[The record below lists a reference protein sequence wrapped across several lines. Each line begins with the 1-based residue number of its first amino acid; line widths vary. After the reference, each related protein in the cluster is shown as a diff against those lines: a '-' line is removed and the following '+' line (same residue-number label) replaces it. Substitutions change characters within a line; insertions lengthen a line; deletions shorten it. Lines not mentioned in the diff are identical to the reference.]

1 MMGAR
6 MLLWQLNK
14 PEYVPGL
21 DGEGARLNGG
31 RWNNPGIPAV
41 YSASSLA
48 LAALEVLVN
57 LPPDLRRKGHV
68 PDYVAICLTIPDG
81 LIDEPGHPAG
91 LPEDRS
97 RRIGDDWLNSIAAL
111 GLRVPSSVV
120 QLEHNIV
127 LNPRHPAM
135 ADVTVT
141 RTEPFEFD
149 DRLLG

>member
-1 MMGAR
+1 

-14 PEYVPGL
+14 PDYVPGL

-31 RWNNPGIPAV
+31 RWNTPGIPAV

-57 LPPDLRRKGHV
+57 LPPGQRRKGRV
-68 PDYVAICLTIPDG
+68 PDYVAVCLDIPDG
-81 LIDEPGHPAG
+81 LIDEPDHPAG
-91 LPEDRS
+91 MPEDRS
-97 RRIGDDWLNSIAAL
+97 RRIGDDWLNGTSAL

-135 ADVTVT
+135 ADVAVM
-141 RTEPFEFD
+141 RTEPFTFD
-149 DRLLG
+149 HRLLG